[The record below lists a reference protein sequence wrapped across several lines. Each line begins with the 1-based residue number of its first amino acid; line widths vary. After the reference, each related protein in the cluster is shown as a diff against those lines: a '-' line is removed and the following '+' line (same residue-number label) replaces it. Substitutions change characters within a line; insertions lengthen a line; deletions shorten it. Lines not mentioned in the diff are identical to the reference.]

1 MSNHSSTKQRR
12 LARATKRGLV
22 LDSTSRAT
30 HDLSITHRLVTGLA
44 IHQRNR
50 QEALRDTHTN

>member
-1 MSNHSSTKQRR
+1 MSNHSSTKARR

-22 LDSTSRAT
+22 LDPTSRAI
-30 HDLSITHRLVTGLA
+30 HDLSITHRLVTGIA

-50 QEALRDTHTN
+50 QEASREN